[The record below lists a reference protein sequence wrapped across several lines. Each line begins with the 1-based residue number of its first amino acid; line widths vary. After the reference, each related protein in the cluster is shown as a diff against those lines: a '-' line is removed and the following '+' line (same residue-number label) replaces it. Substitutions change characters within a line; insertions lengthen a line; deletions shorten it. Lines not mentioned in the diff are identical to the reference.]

1 VHAFYNAADAVALS
15 FSMRYAGAPFSV
27 GGAQPCGT
35 LGLHGH
41 ASALSPSCTER
52 PRRGLKLGP
61 AAWPGTGRRPC
72 ALALPDACGPRLPTY
87 RRGVPESGGLLAE
100 RGCRAGAPRPRRRPP
115 RSPTPARPAP
125 CALSPPRSSLPRPR
139 QAGLDER
146 GALLGAAL
154 RAQYGSERGAALR
167 EALAATEQ
175 QRIVCV
181 DVDPWMGMQAAGGIS
196 TGQNMLGKALMAL
209 RDEARA

>member
-1 VHAFYNAADAVALS
+1 MN
-15 FSMRYAGAPFSV
+15 
-27 GGAQPCGT
+27 
-35 LGLHGH
+35 
-41 ASALSPSCTER
+41 
-52 PRRGLKLGP
+52 
-61 AAWPGTGRRPC
+61 
-72 ALALPDACGPRLPTY
+72 
-87 RRGVPESGGLLAE
+87 
-100 RGCRAGAPRPRRRPP
+100 
-115 RSPTPARPAP
+115 
-125 CALSPPRSSLPRPR
+125 R

-175 QRIVCV
+175 RRIVCV